1 MPSETILLF
10 LHGVGDGDPRDQWR
24 DSLSTSLLKL
34 GYRDLDDARVIAPK
48 YAHALK
54 GTDESIPVPP
64 LTIKQPAR
72 EAARENRRAFERR
85 TAAIEFRLGHQDSG
99 SWPPYDAH
107 VDLAVTLPAFE
118 AVRNYTK
125 SAKIRG
131 QVLQKILDKLPTTGR
146 VVIVAHSLGS
156 VIGADLLRRLP
167 VGLEVEGFVTIG
179 SPLANANFNVEKVRD
194 ELEEPPTNLAWWVN
208 FWNPFD
214 PVVAVRGLS
223 SVFPWMIDYPV
234 RSGFHTHV
242 HDAVNYLADET
253 VAKSIGFALYGSNS
267 TDIVLQ
273 ERGVDIPLDSA
284 EKLVLLALRY
294 AYLTQEELQTNERER
309 YAGARRQVQATAV
322 ANVRQ
327 RNAQQGRQVPSPI
340 AGLGFDLSNP
350 LADAPIPRPALHL
363 EREEAIVVLTVLASE
378 NVISPFDIAA
388 TVEQQRDAM
397 RNLCAEMGL
406 GAKFGDS
413 VIEAAKAAQMA
424 LNGKLGINWVK
435 WGALGV
441 GTVAV
446 VVATGGL
453 ALAAGAGLA
462 GAAAITSALAAFGPG
477 GMIGGLLTAGS
488 LVGIGG
494 GSIAVG
500 LASSTTSAEALE
512 AVVVRQLTAEILR
525 QKNDVPSDPSVWM
538 GLAMTEVQV
547 RREYER
553 LDEFSDETSPA
564 LKALRR
570 KIETVSRALEF
581 LRANGMEPGT
591 TQLVEDSNSTWSWK
605 PRNREPH

>member
-1 MPSETILLF
+1 MSSETTLLF
-10 LHGVGDGDPRDQWR
+10 LHGVGDGDPDGLWR
-24 DSLSTSLLKL
+24 DSLSNSLRKL
-34 GYRDLDDARVIAPK
+34 GYPDLDDARVIAPK

-54 GTDESIPVPP
+54 GTDESVPVPP
-64 LTIKQPAR
+64 LTIRQPGR
-72 EAARENRRAFERR
+72 EAARENRRDFERR
-85 TAAIEFRLGHQDSG
+85 TAAIEFRLGHQNGG
-99 SWPPYDAH
+99 SWPPYDGH
-107 VDLAVTLPAFE
+107 VDLAVTLPAFA

-125 SAKIRG
+125 NAKIRG
-131 QVLQKILDKLPTTGR
+131 QVLQKILDQLPATGSI
-146 VVIVAHSLGS
+146 VIVAHSLGS

-167 VGLEVEGFVTIG
+167 IGLRVEGFVTIG

-194 ELEEPPTNLAWWVN
+194 DLEDPPTNLAWWVN

-223 SVFPWMIDYPV
+223 SVFTWMIDYPV
-234 RSGFHTHV
+234 RSGVHAHV
-242 HDAVNYLADET
+242 HDAVQYLADEK
-253 VAKSIGFALYGSNS
+253 VAKSIGFALFGSNS
-267 TDIVLQ
+267 TDVVVQ
-273 ERGVDIPLDSA
+273 ERGVDSPLDSA

-294 AYLTQEELQTNERER
+294 AYLTQEELQKNDRDR

-322 ANVRQ
+322 ANIRQ
-327 RNAQQGRQVPSPI
+327 RNAMQGRPVPSPI
-340 AGLGFDLSNP
+340 ASLGFDLSNP
-350 LADAPIPRPALHL
+350 QAEAPVPRPALHL

-378 NVISPFDIAA
+378 NVISPFDIAV
-388 TVEQQRDAM
+388 TLDQQRDAM
-397 RNLCAEMGL
+397 RNLSAEMGL

-413 VIEAAKAAQMA
+413 VFDAAKTAQLA
-424 LNGKLGINWVK
+424 LSGKLGINWVK
-435 WGALGV
+435 WGAIGI

-500 LASSTTSAEALE
+500 LANNTTSAETLE
-512 AVVVRQLTAEILR
+512 AVVVRQLMAEILR
-525 QKNDVPSDPSVWM
+525 KQHDVTSDPSVWM
-538 GLAMTEVQV
+538 GLATTEVQV

-553 LDEFSDETSPA
+553 LDEFSDGASPA
-564 LKALRR
+564 LRVLRR

-581 LRANGMEPGT
+581 LRANGLEPGAT
-591 TQLVEDSNSTWSWK
+591 PPIEESKPVWPWK
-605 PRNREPH
+605 PGNHATP